1 MDKLIGEIYVY
12 CTDFILNLANIF
24 NLSYYEINAI
34 IFCFLYPLLLVG
46 FIAIYLFQKRRLN
59 NLMRN
64 WKEEDFIINYEK
76 NILLTLGIIN
86 RSIYRLQFFW
96 IICRQ

>member
-12 CTDFILNLANIF
+12 CTDFIINLANIF

-34 IFCFLYPLLLVG
+34 IFCFLYPFLLVG
-46 FIAIYLFQKRRLN
+46 LIAIYLFQKRRLN

-64 WKEEDFIINYEK
+64 
-76 NILLTLGIIN
+76 
-86 RSIYRLQFFW
+86 
-96 IICRQ
+96 

>member
-12 CTDFILNLANIF
+12 CTDFIINLANIF

-46 FIAIYLFQKRRLN
+46 LIVIYLFQKRRLN
-59 NLMRN
+59 
-64 WKEEDFIINYEK
+64 KIISGFE
-76 NILLTLGIIN
+76 
-86 RSIYRLQFFW
+86 SD
-96 IICRQ
+96 

>member
-64 WKEEDFIINYEK
+64 
-76 NILLTLGIIN
+76 
-86 RSIYRLQFFW
+86 
-96 IICRQ
+96 

>member
-12 CTDFILNLANIF
+12 CTDFIINLANIF

-34 IFCFLYPLLLVG
+34 IFCFLYPFLLVG
-46 FIAIYLFQKRRLN
+46 LIAIYLFLKRRLN

-64 WKEEDFIINYEK
+64 
-76 NILLTLGIIN
+76 
-86 RSIYRLQFFW
+86 
-96 IICRQ
+96 